1 MYTQAPPMA
10 KYTPHAPPPLP
21 IPEAPVN
28 AAINVQS
35 KLGQPIKKPIVEN
48 HREWAEGQTGK
59 LKPNDLRFSNAVTPH
74 SNNQKKL
81 FPLIHV

>member
-10 KYTPHAPPPLP
+10 IYTPHARPPLP

-28 AAINVQS
+28 APINVQS
-35 KLGQPIKKPIVEN
+35 KLGQPIKKPIVEH

-59 LKPNDLRFSNAVTPH
+59 LKPDLFRLCPPSTLCSP
-74 SNNQKKL
+74 Q
-81 FPLIHV
+81 